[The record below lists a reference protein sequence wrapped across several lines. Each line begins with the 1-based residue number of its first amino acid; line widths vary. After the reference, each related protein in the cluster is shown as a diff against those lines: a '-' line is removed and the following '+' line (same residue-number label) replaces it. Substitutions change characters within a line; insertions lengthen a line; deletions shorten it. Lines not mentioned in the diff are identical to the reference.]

1 MVMVLA
7 FLAVLVTG
15 LAVVAPLAHLFE
27 LSRKIRMTEDEYFV
41 VQTIYL
47 G

>member
-1 MVMVLA
+1 MVLA